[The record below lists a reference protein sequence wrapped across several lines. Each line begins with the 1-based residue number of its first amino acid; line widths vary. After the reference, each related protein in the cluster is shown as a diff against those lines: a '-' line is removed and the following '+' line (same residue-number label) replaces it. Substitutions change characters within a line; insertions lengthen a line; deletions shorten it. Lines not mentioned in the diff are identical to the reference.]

1 MSGPFCV
8 AHHKGRTFDDIDHSY
23 FPLCQSP
30 DDFLSPAVPILSIF
44 AKVQRVELWA
54 NSAQLQALLHAADQ
68 NIVRFRIP
76 RCRPLL
82 LTVLHASNPNAQKER
97 DQLKLRWGSET
108 NCTGKPPVCFAPGL
122 AFA

>member
-23 FPLCQSP
+23 FPLCLSP
-30 DDFLSPAVPILSIF
+30 DDFLPRAEPIIGML
-44 AKVQRVELWA
+44 AKVLSVKLWA
-54 NSAQLQALLHAADQ
+54 NSAPLQAPLHAAGR
-68 NIVRFRIP
+68 NIVRFCIT

-82 LTVLHASNPNAQKER
+82 VSVLHALNPNAQKER

-108 NCTGKPPVCFAPGL
+108 NCTGKPRVCFAPGL
-122 AFA
+122 AF